1 MPLRSFLRSSI
12 RHVFYTFV
20 YETERHNGI
29 GELLEILGSIINGFA
44 LPLKKEHLIFM
55 KKALLPLHK
64 PKCVALY
71 HQQLSYCVTQF
82 VEKDPLT
89 GISVLKALVKYDKD
103 SLYIQCSEIFTLR
116 YEKLHTET

>member
-44 LPLKKEHLIFM
+44 IPLKDEHVRFLEM
-55 KKALLPLHK
+55 ALMPLHK
-64 PKCVALY
+64 VLQY
-71 HQQLSYCVTQF
+71 LST
-82 VEKDPLT
+82 KLL
-89 GISVLKALVKYDKD
+89 VL
-103 SLYIQCSEIFTLR
+103 I
-116 YEKLHTET
+116 